1 MVLTI
6 DPMKT
11 AEIRQKLLAWV
22 RERLFGGG
30 RWLAD
35 DEIRK
40 ALAEKLEL
48 FGLEELDDPST
59 GTLRPT
65 LLGREVNVDLDL
77 ITTFLGMWETYE
89 VTYNLYTNGL
99 ISDQEK
105 REVEDRMDEVPEVPT
120 DMLRF
125 TGLKEQDYLA
135 AMEAVMLR
143 LVRRA
148 FERAERM
155 GLL

>member
-1 MVLTI
+1 M
-6 DPMKT
+6 
-11 AEIRQKLLAWV
+11 
-22 RERLFGGG
+22 
-30 RWLAD
+30 
-35 DEIRK
+35 
-40 ALAEKLEL
+40 
-48 FGLEELDDPST
+48 
-59 GTLRPT
+59 RPT

-77 ITTFLGMWETYE
+77 ITTFLGMWEDYE

-135 AMEAVMLR
+135 AMEAVMLP

>member
-6 DPMKT
+6 DPMQA

-48 FGLEELDDPST
+48 FGLE
-59 GTLRPT
+59 
-65 LLGREVNVDLDL
+65 
-77 ITTFLGMWETYE
+77 
-89 VTYNLYTNGL
+89 
-99 ISDQEK
+99 
-105 REVEDRMDEVPEVPT
+105 
-120 DMLRF
+120 
-125 TGLKEQDYLA
+125 
-135 AMEAVMLR
+135 
-143 LVRRA
+143 
-148 FERAERM
+148 
-155 GLL
+155 